1 MILRG
6 LDPAPRSYARYVTA
20 VRRSTRG
27 PAAAPDRTDPAG
39 IERWLLGPAL
49 EEADAMLL
57 IETFLWIL
65 RAAGIPLDR
74 ASFHVGTLHPQIA
87 GYAWNW
93 RAEDRI
99 TDEVIVGP
107 EARSQEAYLRNPLAP
122 VFDRGETAR
131 GNPQDEADRAR
142 FPLFEDLAPQGVTDY
157 VARPIGRRGRH
168 YNAGTYA
175 TTRPGG
181 FTAEQVAAMDRLY
194 DLFAL
199 HLERHI
205 SEMIARNVAGAYLGS
220 IAAGEVLQGAIARG
234 AGRPIRAVIWVS
246 DLRGYSERADRMEP
260 GEVTA
265 MLNLYFGALSGAA
278 MEAGGEVLKFV
289 GDGLLAVFPTKAGEA
304 AAARTALAA
313 ARDGLARVEALNAA
327 PPPELVPAAL
337 PLRSGLALHLGEVF
351 FGNVGAPD
359 RLDFTVIGRAVNEA
373 SRVETLT
380 KALARPLLLTQP
392 VAALVGEALEDMGEH
407 ALRGVGIPVRLF
419 AG

>member
-1 MILRG
+1 MIPRG
-6 LDPAPRSYARYVTA
+6 FDPAPRAYARYVTA
-20 VRRSTRG
+20 IRRSARG
-27 PAAAPDRTDPAG
+27 PEAAPPETDLPQL
-39 IERWLLGPAL
+39 ERWLLGEAM
-49 EEADAMLL
+49 EEGDPMRL
-57 IETFLWIL
+57 IESFLWRL
-65 RAAGIPLDR
+65 RAAGLPLDR

-99 TDEVIVGP
+99 IDEVIVGP
-107 EARSQEAYLRNPLAP
+107 EARAQAAYLRNPLHP

-131 GNPQDEADRAR
+131 GNPQEAADRAR

-175 TTRPGG
+175 TTKAGG
-181 FTAEQVAAMDRLY
+181 FTAAEIAAIDRLY

-205 SEMIARNVAGAYLGS
+205 SELIARNVAGAYLGA
-220 IAAGEVLQGAIARG
+220 IAAGEVLRGAIARG

-246 DLRGYSERADRMEP
+246 DLRDYSGRADRMEP
-260 GEVTA
+260 GAVTA
-265 MLNLYFGALSGAA
+265 MLNLYFEALSGAV

-313 ARDGLARVEALNAA
+313 AREGLARVEALNAA
-327 PPPELVPAAL
+327 PPPELSPAAL
-337 PLRSGLALHLGEVF
+337 PLKSGLALHLGEVF

-380 KALARPLLLTQP
+380 KTLGRPLLLTEA
-392 VAALVGEALEDMGEH
+392 VAALTGERLEDMGAH
-407 ALRGVGIPVRLF
+407 ALRGVGAPVRLF